1 MKQNK
6 NRFFSS
12 LVLFQRLMSKTVEFK
27 DLTPSLLPE
36 ILDVLQEMN
45 FKTPTP
51 VQGKVI
57 PYFLSHKDVNV
68 SACTG
73 SGKTLSFLIPV
84 FQIIQSK
91 KDSLRAGEV
100 GGIVISPKMKEF
112 DTDKGVEELVSLM
125 KEAQEKQQAKLLEK
139 QRQKE
144 VIEKA
149 KEQGK
154 NVEMV
159 WDKDTKTV
167 KPMIVEEKPNA

>member
-1 MKQNK
+1 MGLEENK
-6 NRFFSS
+6 TTNVQISEKKKRNYLISIIQKYLETS
-12 LVLFQRLMSKTVEFK
+12 KCLMEYYKAVATTRK
-27 DLTPSLLPE
+27 
-36 ILDVLQEMN
+36 
-45 FKTPTP
+45 
-51 VQGKVI
+51 GK
-57 PYFLSHKDVNV
+57 L
-68 SACTG
+68 ACTR
-73 SGKTLSFLIPV
+73 SIKKIDQAITHLR
-84 FQIIQSK
+84 QIKHI
-91 KDSLRAGEV
+91 EV
-100 GGIVISPKMKEF
+100 LDYLYSTFIGNNVIAYSISGGIVVSPKMKEF
-112 DTDKGVEELVSLM
+112 DTDKGVEELVALM

>member
-1 MKQNK
+1 MGLEENK
-6 NRFFSS
+6 
-12 LVLFQRLMSKTVEFK
+12 KT
-27 DLTPSLLPE
+27 
-36 ILDVLQEMN
+36 N
-45 FKTPTP
+45 
-51 VQGKVI
+51 VQIDTKKKRN
-57 PYFLSHKDVNV
+57 Y
-68 SACTG
+68 
-73 SGKTLSFLIPV
+73 LIT
-84 FQIIQSK
+84 IIQKYLETSK
-91 KDSLRAGEV
+91 CLMEYYKAVATTRKGKLTCTRSIKKIDQAITHLRQIKHIEV
-100 GGIVISPKMKEF
+100 LDYLYSTFIGNNVIAYSISGGIVISPKMKEF
-112 DTDKGVEELVSLM
+112 DTDKGVEELVALM